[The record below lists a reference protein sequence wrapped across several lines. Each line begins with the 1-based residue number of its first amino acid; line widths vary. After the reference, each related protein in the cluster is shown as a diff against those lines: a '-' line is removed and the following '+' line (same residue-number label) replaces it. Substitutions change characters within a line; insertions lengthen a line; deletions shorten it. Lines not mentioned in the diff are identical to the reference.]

1 MSATWDLEMPDFFA
15 KSRIERFC
23 SVRNRSIRVATFLI
37 IVGVYVSIIILSFHF
52 FMFLSMKYGSK
63 LQKMKKASAKAD
75 NFFEIVPLRW
85 TIYSVLQYDLVSGLR
100 KIKAKS

>member
-1 MSATWDLEMPDFFA
+1 MESSKLKKSEREMPRAVQMRCRVYTVGILLPRIMSASWDLEMPDFFA

-52 FMFLSMKYGSK
+52 FTW
-63 LQKMKKASAKAD
+63 LQAAQ
-75 NFFEIVPLRW
+75 
-85 TIYSVLQYDLVSGLR
+85 T
-100 KIKAKS
+100 